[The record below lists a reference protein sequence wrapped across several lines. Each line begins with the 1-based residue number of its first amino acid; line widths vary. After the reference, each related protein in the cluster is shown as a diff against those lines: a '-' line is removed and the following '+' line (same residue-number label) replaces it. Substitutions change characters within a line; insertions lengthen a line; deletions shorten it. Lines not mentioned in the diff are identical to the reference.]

1 MLNFII
7 WAVVLILCVIIEFE
21 TVQLRAIWFACGA
34 ALALIGLAIPFIAES
49 IWIQIFL
56 FLLASA
62 LSMYFLR
69 PLAKRRLKV
78 KQTPTNADRN
88 IGKVGIVEEM
98 IDNTESKGTVKVGGK
113 FWTARALD
121 NVQIP
126 AGSEVEVLRI
136 EGVKVI
142 VKPLGK
148 AEK

>member
-1 MLNFII
+1 MLHFII
-7 WAVVLILCVIIEFE
+7 WAVVLVLCVIIEFE
-21 TVQLRAIWFACGA
+21 TVQLRAIWFAFGA

-88 IGKVGIVEEM
+88 IGKVGIVEET
-98 IDNTESKGTVKVGGK
+98 IDNLENKGTIKIGGK
-113 FWTARALD
+113 FWTARALE
-121 NVQIP
+121 NEPIP
-126 AGSEVEVLRI
+126 VGSEVEVLRI

-142 VKPLGK
+142 VKPVGGT
-148 AEK
+148 EE